1 MNTQEFFN
9 ILEEH
14 SDKSLLFKYM
24 PGQLVGANYHITEVK
39 HVSVASV
46 DCGAR
51 EDSWKQTV
59 IQLWESPLEIGKTEF
74 MSCNKAL
81 AILNTVGKI
90 RPYINQSEV
99 FFEYGNALFHTA
111 QLGVTSVEIH
121 GSNLMIQ
128 LATQKTAC
136 KAEDICGIPEIENSQ
151 PQANNCAPGSG
162 CC

>member
-1 MNTQEFFN
+1 M
-9 ILEEH
+9 
-14 SDKSLLFKYM
+14 
-24 PGQLVGANYHITEVK
+24 
-39 HVSVASV
+39 
-46 DCGAR
+46 
-51 EDSWKQTV
+51 
-59 IQLWESPLEIGKTEF
+59 EIGKTEF

-111 QLGVTSVEIH
+111 QLGVTGVEIH

-136 KAEDICGIPEIENSQ
+136 KAEDICGIPETSSAQ
-151 PQANNCAPGSG
+151 SGVNNCAPGSG

>member
-1 MNTQEFFN
+1 
-9 ILEEH
+9 
-14 SDKSLLFKYM
+14 M

-46 DCGAR
+46 DCGSR

-81 AILNTVGKI
+81 AILNTVGEI
-90 RPYINQSEV
+90 RPYINKSEV

-151 PQANNCAPGSG
+151 PQVNNCAPESG